1 MNDFE
6 DLGLNESGRVTQ
18 AAGEA
23 RPHAVGSPL
32 PMGSAGFSPRQVSP
46 DESRPAASVPPLGR
60 ALAGPSG
67 DPASDQPNSLQRAV
81 NAIRMALPFVQRM
94 LPLLD
99 GNIASTVSNLLT
111 PHPHP
116 IPQPTPQQPQANLVH
131 VEESLTNLE
140 TRHHE
145 LCEQVAEQNTSLKR
159 VEDQLE
165 MVREATDRNTL
176 EQQELIEDL
185 KAMGNKVNL
194 FAVTLSALLLLSL
207 VLNVILYLH
216 IKRVL
221 P

>member
-6 DLGLNESGRVTQ
+6 DLGLNEPGRLAQ
-18 AAGEA
+18 AAGEP

-32 PMGSAGFSPRQVSP
+32 PMGSSGSQPRPLSQE
-46 DESRPAASVPPLGR
+46 DSRPAASTPPLGR
-60 ALAGPSG
+60 ALTGTSG
-67 DPASDQPNSLQRAV
+67 QSASDQPNSLQRAV

-111 PHPHP
+111 PHA
-116 IPQPTPQQPQANLVH
+116 QPTPQQPPANLVH

-140 TRHHE
+140 TRHQE

-176 EQQELIEDL
+176 EQQELMEDL
-185 KAMGNKVNL
+185 KLFGSRTLA
-194 FAVTLSALLLLSL
+194 FAVIASVLLLVSIAFNL
-207 VLNVILYLH
+207 ILFVHLQ
-216 IKRVL
+216 RVL